1 MKVTLYTTGCPKCK
15 VLESKL
21 EKKNISFT
29 KEEDVQKL
37 INLGY
42 RSAPVLEADGILM
55 TFEDAN
61 VWINSYGD

>member
-1 MKVTLYTTGCPKCK
+1 MKVTLYTTGCTKCK